1 MIATR
6 EGDRNYY
13 YDKGIADEREV
24 FVRYYADR
32 VRSRIGS
39 GMTREAAVESLSM
52 PNFVLDQ
59 VLAELHSTD

>member
-32 VRSRIGS
+32 VRSRMAS
-39 GMTREAAVESLSM
+39 GMTREEAVESLSI
-52 PNFVLDQ
+52 PDFILDQ
-59 VLAELHSTD
+59 VNTELGR